1 MCGKPAKWQ
10 INRPMKPSVTAC
22 NEHLGGMIE
31 GQMPKE
37 PGQSFSFQLLYVAS
51 IQGFSASCLHVEASI
66 KTELET
72 KAGTEKVI
80 RGPELTPSLGAQP
93 SVEVK

>member
-37 PGQSFSFQLLYVAS
+37 PGQSFAFQLLYVAS
-51 IQGFSASCLHVEASI
+51 IQGFTASCLYVEAAQ
-66 KTELET
+66 KVELEST
-72 KAGTEKVI
+72 AGAEKVI
-80 RGPELTPSLGAQP
+80 HGPELTPSLGAQS